1 MTTPMEVEV
10 AGSVAIKVLKEAND
24 TLEIRF
30 CNEDVL
36 TKLWA

>member
-1 MTTPMEVEV
+1 MEVEV
-10 AGSVAIKVLKEAND
+10 AGPVTIKVLKEAND

-30 CNEDVL
+30 CDEDLL